1 MKKIL
6 FIVNYYYPYISG
18 VSEYV
23 RLIAEELVKQNYDV
37 TVLASNH
44 DKLDKME
51 ILSGVKIIRTNI
63 ICKISKGTVSPEF
76 IIKARELSKV
86 ADVVNLH
93 LPMIESGII
102 SSIIDKA
109 KLVVTYHCDI
119 NLKENLINNIIVKA
133 MDVSNSVCCNNS
145 SQIIATSIDYA
156 KSSRILNKYIGKTI
170 EIPAPLKEL
179 KRDKMKVTID
189 SEIIGFCGRIVE
201 EKGIFVLLKAFYKV
215 KKKLPCAK
223 LIIGGDYENIA
234 GGSIYPELMEFIKHN
249 QISDV
254 EFIGRVKESKMSEFY
269 SNLDVLVLPSI
280 NSLEAFGMVQIE
292 AMMCGTPVV
301 ASNLPGVRTIVQN
314 TGMGLI
320 AKVKNEDSLAECI
333 LEILSNKNKYIKDE
347 NLVKSLYGTKKTIE
361 EYIKCFE
368 NVVGGLNESNNRT
381 Y

>member
-44 DKLDKME
+44 NKLKGTE
-51 ILSGVKIIRTNI
+51 ILRGVKVIRTNI
-63 ICKISKGTVSPEF
+63 ICKISKGTVSPQF
-76 IIKARELSKV
+76 IMKARELSKV
-86 ADVVNLH
+86 ADIVNLH
-93 LPMIESGII
+93 LPMIESGVIA
-102 SSIIDKA
+102 SIVDA
-109 KLVVTYHCDI
+109 NKLLVTYHCDI
-119 NLKENLINNIIVKA
+119 NLKKGLINNAIVKA
-133 MDVSNSVCCNNS
+133 MDASNLICFSKAYK
-145 SQIIATSIDYA
+145 IIATSIDYA
-156 KSSRILNKYIGKTI
+156 KTSRVLNKYIDKTI

-179 KRDKMKVTID
+179 NSKRTEFG
-189 SEIIGFCGRIVE
+189 SETKIIGFCGRIVE
-201 EKGIFVLLKAFYKV
+201 EKGIFVLLKAFYKI
-215 KKKLPCAK
+215 KQKQSNIK

-234 GGSIYPELMEFIKHN
+234 GGSIYPELKEFIEQK

-254 EFIGRVKESKMSEFY
+254 EFIGKIPEGKMSEFY

-280 NSLEAFGMVQIE
+280 NSLEAFGMVQVE

-320 AKVKNEDSLAECI
+320 AKVKNEDSLADCMI
-333 LEILSNKNKYIKDE
+333 EILNNKDKYIKDE
-347 NLVKSLYGTKKTIE
+347 SLIKGLYGTRKTVE
-361 EYIKCFE
+361 KYIKCFQ
-368 NVVGGLNESNNRT
+368 NIIGGLDESNNRT